1 MTDELNQ
8 ELAANAGTPQAEQ
21 AASQD
26 AAQQQ
31 NMPAADGNPAPGD
44 LPNLA
49 ITEEDLAKADN
60 IIIEPLPIPAEI
72 VAENAEEPIITPI
85 VEPPVIT
92 ESQAFP
98 HAKETKY
105 DEPEEPP
112 KKRLTPSGGYYIE
125 CFLREVIT
133 NIKRNPMMSIASI
146 STVMVLALILG
157 LFIIAIANLEALAD
171 ELAGEMHIKVY
182 MADSFNPENVNDFK
196 AQANKIDHIS
206 RITFVPKDEAF
217 KKLRERLNAKLSL
230 DDLEQNPLPDAFE
243 IPVDNPKFLE
253 AVAYKLAQIED
264 VATVDYGRE
273 EAKKLMTLNHFVRL
287 VGIVILAL
295 LFISTILIV
304 SNTIRLTVFAR
315 RKEIDIMQLVGA
327 ADWFIR
333 WPFILEGVLQ
343 GLIGSG
349 LAAVL
354 LDISYRMVV
363 PQLQKSISFLP
374 ILEPNALLPYLII
387 GLILM
392 GMLVGA
398 LGSLISVNRYLKA

>member
-8 ELAANAGTPQAEQ
+8 ELTANAGNPQAEQ
-21 AASQD
+21 AAS
-26 AAQQQ
+26 
-31 NMPAADGNPAPGD
+31 PAAKPTDAPAASAESAPSD
-44 LPNLA
+44 LPDLA
-49 ITEEDLAKADN
+49 ITAEDLAKADD

-72 VAENAEEPIITPI
+72 IAENAEDPIITPI
-85 VEPPVIT
+85 VEPQAIT
-92 ESQAFP
+92 ESPAFP
-98 HAKETKY
+98 HAQFK

-182 MADSFNPENVNDFK
+182 MADSFNPENVNEFK
-196 AQANKIDHIS
+196 AQANKIEHIT

-217 KKLRERLNAKLSL
+217 KKLRERLNAKLNL

-374 ILEPNALLPYLII
+374 ILEPNVLLPYLII
-387 GLILM
+387 GLIFM

>member
-8 ELAANAGTPQAEQ
+8 ELTANAGNPQAEQ
-21 AASQD
+21 AAP
-26 AAQQQ
+26 
-31 NMPAADGNPAPGD
+31 PAAAKSPDAPAASAESAPSG
-44 LPNLA
+44 LPDLA
-49 ITEEDLAKADN
+49 ITAEDLAKADN
-60 IIIEPLPIPAEI
+60 IIIEPLPVPAEI
-72 VAENAEEPIITPI
+72 VAENAEEPNITPI
-85 VEPPVIT
+85 VEPPAIT
-92 ESQAFP
+92 NSPAFP
-98 HAKETKY
+98 HAQFK

-182 MADSFNPENVNDFK
+182 MADSFNPENVNEFK
-196 AQANKIDHIS
+196 AQANKIEHIT

-374 ILEPNALLPYLII
+374 ILEPNVLLPYLII

>member
-8 ELAANAGTPQAEQ
+8 ELAANAGKPQSEQ
-21 AASQD
+21 AAPQSAPPD
-26 AAQQQ
+26 A
-31 NMPAADGNPAPGD
+31 PAASGSSIPSDFPE
-44 LPNLA
+44 LA

-72 VAENAEEPIITPI
+72 AEENAEEPIITPI
-85 VEPPVIT
+85 VEPPPIT
-92 ESQAFP
+92 DSQALP
-98 HAKETKY
+98 HAKATKFL
-105 DEPEEPP
+105 EPEEPP

-196 AQANKIDHIS
+196 AQANKIEHIT

-253 AVAYKLAQIED
+253 AVAYKLSQIED

-273 EAKKLMTLNHFVRL
+273 EAKKLMTLNHFVRI

-387 GLILM
+387 GLIFM